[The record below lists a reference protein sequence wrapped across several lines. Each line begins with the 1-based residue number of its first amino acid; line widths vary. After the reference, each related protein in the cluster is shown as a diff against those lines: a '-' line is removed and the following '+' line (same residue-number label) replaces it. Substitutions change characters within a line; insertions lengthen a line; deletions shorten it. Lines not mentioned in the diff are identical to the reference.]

1 MRYLWIL
8 LSVTVLSTSS
18 LYAQKSKEDAN
29 CFTICHTTVKKLC
42 PKYNYPLNWCLKEC
56 EKWTDRNIEC
66 MHTAQSCKQI
76 NLKNGTCK
84 EIDLED
90 PYIYEKPKP
99 IDPRCHKACTN
110 YKKCTGY
117 ADDAT
122 PADTQEAYKTCMQ
135 ECQGWSKKTIKCMS
149 KVRVRKAADCMAVS
163 RCGLLEY
170 TGRDI
175 YNMR

>member
-1 MRYLWIL
+1 MDFIRRY
-8 LSVTVLSTSS
+8 SS
-18 LYAQKSKEDAN
+18 LYLI
-29 CFTICHTTVKKLC
+29 TLC
-42 PKYNYPLNWCLKEC
+42 PKEQRGCQLLYYLSYDGQKALPKIQLPTE
-56 EKWTDRNIEC
+56 
-66 MHTAQSCKQI
+66 
-76 NLKNGTCK
+76 K

-99 IDPRCHKACTN
+99 INPKCHKACTN

-135 ECQGWSKKTIKCMS
+135 ECQGWSTKTIKCMS

-163 RCGLLEY
+163 RCGLFEY
-170 TGRDI
+170 TGKDI